1 MTILVTGFEPFGSVT
16 DNPSQRI
23 VEYLEKQNRPEIMT
37 KVLRVDYEMA
47 ADGAGLLV
55 EIFKPDA
62 VLLLGVAQKREE
74 ISLERIAININ
85 DASIPDNEG
94 ILRQGQPIIENAPV
108 GFRST
113 LPLDAMYKA
122 IQSADIPVTY
132 SNHAGAYLC
141 NHVMYSTLHYLD
153 RIGRD
158 TPCGFIHVP
167 DVTAV
172 SLEKQIKAVVLC
184 IGVLM
189 REKTLP

>member
-1 MTILVTGFEPFGSVT
+1 MQILVTGFEAFGSVT

-37 KVLRVDYEMA
+37 KVLPVDYEMA

-55 EIFKPDA
+55 EIFKPEA
-62 VLLLGVAQKREE
+62 VLLLGVAQNRTEV
-74 ISLERIAININ
+74 SLERIAININ

-94 ILRQGQPIIENAPV
+94 TLRQGEPIIKDAPV

-113 LPLDAMYKA
+113 LPLEAMYEA

-153 RIGRD
+153 RISRD

-167 DVTAV
+167 DVTAIP
-172 SLEKQIKAVVLC
+172 LEQQIKAVVLC
-184 IGVLM
+184 IGVLIK
-189 REKTLP
+189 EKAN